1 MKKQDNN
8 KKLLFEMMNKV
19 AGMPL
24 NEDSEFMGL
33 NIIGDKI
40 MGYEPYFDKDVI
52 VASINNK
59 NKEIRPAHGYFIPH
73 KYGVISKKYADSIG
87 YDFNNN

>member
-1 MKKQDNN
+1 
-8 KKLLFEMMNKV
+8 MMNKV

-24 NEDSEFMGL
+24 NEDGKFMGL

-40 MGYEPYFDKDVI
+40 MGYEPYFEKDVI
-52 VASINNK
+52 VASINNQ
-59 NKEIRPAHGYFIPH
+59 NKEIRPAHGYFMPH

-87 YDFNNN
+87 YNFNNN